1 MLTINIPPHLENLLN
16 TLAKEQGQTKDYLI
30 CSILE
35 SYFEDRENAL
45 SADKAYAEFLENGKK
60 TISLSEMESRLKFE
74 K

>member
-16 TLAKEQGQTKDYLI
+16 TLAKKQGQTKDYLI

-35 SYFEDRENAL
+35 SYFEDRENTL
-45 SADKAYAEFLENGKK
+45 SADKTYAEFLENGKK

-74 K
+74 E